1 MNDIFPKTRGDSVVD
16 GLKKCVALCILK
28 NKDNYLLIKR
38 GKSKTTKE
46 DDYGMYIPIGGK
58 FEPFETPEE
67 AAKREVKEETGLD
80 IDNIEFKGMIIES
93 SKANYNWVDFVY
105 ISEIPYFDPIDT
117 DEGYLEW
124 VHKDDIDTL
133 PTPEIDKYVYK
144 YIVDNQK
151 FIFNDVYDSDLN
163 LIYAKEEL
171 SGKIIVNRS

>member
-1 MNDIFPKTRGDSVVD
+1 MVD
-16 GLKKCVALCILK
+16 GFKKCVALCILK
-28 NKDNYLLIKR
+28 NEDKYLLIKR
-38 GKSKTTKE
+38 GKSKTSKE
-46 DDYGMYIPIGGK
+46 DDSGMYIPIGGK
-58 FEPFETPEE
+58 FDPFETPEE
-67 AAKREVKEETGLD
+67 AVKRELKEETGLD

-105 ISEIPYFDPIDT
+105 LSEVPYFDPIDT

-171 SGKIIVNRS
+171 SGKIIVNRN